1 MNDERRFFADITSL
15 MDQKKTDDRWF
26 RVLGIPVIAF
36 MGHIIFFNRND
47 TGEERFGF
55 WGIYLLS
62 LAETLVLWEAN
73 RLVIMFIRKQFPSLL
88 QTRQRI
94 LLMLLSCG
102 VLTIII
108 RVINLFIYD
117 RTMFWGYR
125 FPLEAYLQGVSVAL
139 LFVVIV
145 GGVYEAVYYFR
156 MWKDM
161 AVEAESLKKEN
172 LQTQL
177 DSLKAQMSPHFLFN
191 SLGSLSSLIEEDPR
205 KAQTFVAEMSSVY
218 RYLLQ
223 ANDRE
228 LTTLRDEMEFI
239 QAYMNMLG
247 TRFPEGL
254 QLEVDIADNA
264 YEYLLPPLTIQILIE
279 NAVKHNAVMA
289 SRPLRIKINTDETPN
304 LVVWNSV
311 QKKTSPVPSHKK
323 GLRNIIEKY
332 RLLNQPGIVI
342 EETPVDF
349 RVTVPLI
356 KKNHHAGTHR

>member
-1 MNDERRFFADITSL
+1 MGI
-15 MDQKKTDDRWF
+15 KKTNDGWF
-26 RVLGIPVIAF
+26 RALGIPVIAF

-62 LAETLVLWEAN
+62 LAETLILWEAN
-73 RLVIMFIRKQFPSLL
+73 RLMILFIRTRYPSLQ

-94 LLMLLSCG
+94 LLILLSCSI
-102 VLTIII
+102 LTIGI
-108 RVINLFIYD
+108 RVLNLAIYD

-139 LFVVIV
+139 LFVIIV

-156 MWKDM
+156 MWKDT

-172 LQTQL
+172 LQSQL
-177 DSLKAQMSPHFLFN
+177 DSLKAQLSPHFLFN
-191 SLGSLSSLIEEDPR
+191 SLGSLSSLIEEDPA
-205 KAQTFVAEMSSVY
+205 KAQSFVTEMSSVY

-228 LTTLRDEMEFI
+228 LTTLRDEMEFVH
-239 QAYMNMLG
+239 AYLHMLE

-254 QLEVDIADNA
+254 QLDVNISDEA
-264 YEYLLPPLTIQILIE
+264 YEYLLPPLTIQILVE

-289 SRPLRIKINTDETPN
+289 SQPLRIRIYTDDDRS
-304 LVVWNSV
+304 LVVWNRL
-311 QKKTSPVPSHKK
+311 QKKTSPVQSHKK
-323 GLRNIIEKY
+323 GLQNIISKY
-332 RLLNQPGIVI
+332 RLLNQPAIAI
-342 EETPVDF
+342 EETPSHF
-349 RVTVPLI
+349 QVTIPLI
-356 KKNHHAGTHR
+356 KKTHHAGTNR